1 MLKGRVWSKIL
12 HSISSKILDV
22 ILFFF
27 PVFVLMIEQ
36 RFKISRGNRF
46 SKISASL
53 PPPSL
58 PPPASPHF
66 TLHSAAMYFR
76 WPPVMCQIVCV
87 QTLLICVILCR
98 ETPHKADSTHG
109 NEGLGIKTAVKGQ
122 LHCGHTAVY
131 PGQNVRDIWL
141 LPDVLTLVF
150 IWTDSG
156 VWAVYTQY
164 KPTPLAFFIFSS
176 LF

>member
-1 MLKGRVWSKIL
+1 MW
-12 HSISSKILDV
+12 
-22 ILFFF
+22 FFF
-27 PVFVLMIEQ
+27 FSPCLCWWLSRDLKSQEGIVFQ
-36 RFKISRGNRF
+36 K
-46 SKISASL
+46 SL
-53 PPPSL
+53 PHSPPSL